1 MIFTNPEVELPQL
14 PAAEEVTLQPVHR
27 RYLGLMRIEWAIAA
41 VVLAGIAAALIFF
54 LPALRASW
62 GWVGVAGAAL
72 LLTGFYLLLVEMN
85 FPRMGYAVREHD
97 ILFQSGWIVRTLRVC
112 PFNRVQNCS
121 VRSGPLERKAGLATL
136 VLYTAG
142 SGGADLRIPGL
153 LQEEADRLRQFI
165 LAKIHTGRAEG

>member
-1 MIFTNPEVELPQL
+1 MTFTNPEVDLPAL
-14 PAAEEVTLQPVHR
+14 PAAEDVTLQPVHR
-27 RYLGLMRIEWAIAA
+27 RYLRLMRIEWAVTAL
-41 VVLAGIAAALIFF
+41 VLAAIAAALIYF
-54 LPALRASW
+54 LPTLRTSW
-62 GWVGVAGAAL
+62 TWIGVAGPAVL
-72 LLTGFYLLLVEMN
+72 LIGFYGLMVEMS

-97 ILFQSGWIVRTLRVC
+97 VLFQSGWIVRTLRVC

-153 LQEEADRLRQFI
+153 PQEEADRLRQFI
-165 LAKIHTGRAEG
+165 LSKIHSGRAEG